1 MAISGC
7 APTRDLYGRVS
18 DLQLTGMP
26 RVRIPTPLLS
36 YTNATWVH
44 ADGETVDEVMQNLD
58 RAYPGLRFRV
68 VDEQNAIR
76 KHMRI
81 FLNDNI
87 TDLSETVCEVDI
99 VTLMQALSGG

>member
-1 MAISGC
+1 
-7 APTRDLYGRVS
+7 
-18 DLQLTGMP
+18 MP

-36 YTNATWVH
+36 YTHATWVQAKGDTVEAVM
-44 ADGETVDEVMQNLD
+44 ADLD

-68 VDEQNAIR
+68 IDEQNAIR

-81 FLNDNI
+81 FLNNDI
-87 TDLSETVCEVDI
+87 ADDLATPVTEADE

>member
-1 MAISGC
+1 
-7 APTRDLYGRVS
+7 
-18 DLQLTGMP
+18 MP

-36 YTNATWVH
+36 YTGATWVH
-44 ADGETVDEVMQNLD
+44 ATGATVGDVLLHLD
-58 RAYPGLRFRV
+58 ANFPGLHFRV
-68 VDEQNAIR
+68 IDEQNEIR

-87 TDLSETVCEVDI
+87 TTLDATVTEQDE

>member
-1 MAISGC
+1 
-7 APTRDLYGRVS
+7 
-18 DLQLTGMP
+18 MP

-44 ADGETVDEVMQNLD
+44 ATGDTVGDVMLDLD

-87 TDLSETVCEVDI
+87 AELTEAVTETDE

>member
-1 MAISGC
+1 
-7 APTRDLYGRVS
+7 
-18 DLQLTGMP
+18 MP

-44 ADGETVDEVMQNLD
+44 ATGDTIEEVMADLD

-68 VDEQNAIR
+68 IDEQNAIR

-87 TDLSETVCEVDI
+87 AELTETVTEADE

>member
-1 MAISGC
+1 
-7 APTRDLYGRVS
+7 
-18 DLQLTGMP
+18 MP

-36 YTNATWVH
+36 YTNAKWVH
-44 ADGETVDEVMQNLD
+44 ASGSTVGEVLNDLD

-68 VDEQNAIR
+68 IDEQNSIR

-87 TDLSETVCEVDI
+87 AELATPLTEADE